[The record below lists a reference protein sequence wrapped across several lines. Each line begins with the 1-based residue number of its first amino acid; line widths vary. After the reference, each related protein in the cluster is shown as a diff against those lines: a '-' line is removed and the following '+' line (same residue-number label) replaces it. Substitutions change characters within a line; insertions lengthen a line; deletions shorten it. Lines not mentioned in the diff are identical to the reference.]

1 MRVTS
6 GYRFYEVTEEDETRV
21 WEVSLEPEIAKLF
34 GHTYYTKLDWALRLS
49 LPDMAKW
56 LHAFYATHEEPYP
69 HNVRKLYQLT
79 GSKIKEF
86 RHFRR
91 ILKRNL
97 ETLVEKGFLS
107 SAHITDEDLVVV
119 VRA

>member
-1 MRVTS
+1 M
-6 GYRFYEVTEEDETRV
+6 
-21 WEVSLEPEIAKLF
+21 
-34 GHTYYTKLDWALRLS
+34 
-49 LPDMAKW
+49 
-56 LHAFYATHEEPYP
+56 
-69 HNVRKLYQLT
+69 RKLYQLT